1 MIVQERLWMRTGSLT
16 LDGLNATTTGS
27 QSRHL
32 VSRNSIKWL
41 KNSPKLLLSQ
51 ELKNSSTTQWTS
63 STNKLTSRDPY
74 AGSSDI
80 IFL

>member
-16 LDGLNATTTGS
+16 LGGLNVTTTGS
-27 QSRHL
+27 QSPHL

-51 ELKNSSTTQWTS
+51 KLKNSSTTQWT
-63 STNKLTSRDPY
+63 
-74 AGSSDI
+74 
-80 IFL
+80 